1 MAAGVMRTIDKY
13 MGFDNYIVLANPK
26 CLEGLGMQLKTRML
40 DKLRSEPS
48 LGPEDFLNVSPECWQ
63 YLEKFDE
70 KEKMKQE
77 AADKEA
83 QEDEL
88 RLIEEEAEWM
98 QYRKDRAEAIESG
111 SKPPKP
117 PQKKKV
123 KKSLK
128 QHCIDTRIAKREAVE
143 ARKRRVAADQAWN

>member
-1 MAAGVMRTIDKY
+1 M
-13 MGFDNYIVLANPK
+13 
-26 CLEGLGMQLKTRML
+26 
-40 DKLRSEPS
+40 
-48 LGPEDFLNVSPECWQ
+48 GPEDFLNVSPECWYVPQTNGKKESDLPPLIYDSLITRQ

-77 AADKEA
+77 AADQEA

-88 RLIEEEAEWM
+88 RLIEEEAEWV

-128 QHCIDTRIAKREAVE
+128 QHGIDTRIGKNVRC
-143 ARKRRVAADQAWN
+143 D